1 MLRSESTGF
10 EDAVAQARPQVLK
23 VFVPRQ
29 LEDEPVVAR
38 RILPCDNRR
47 NHLRNAGKAVREI
60 WPNPRDFSFELQT
73 CAARRIDRL
82 GSLRECRIRRRKSI
96 GLVENLERPGRNERR
111 RYHGIDAPR

>member
-38 RILPCDNRR
+38 RILPCDTGAIT
-47 NHLRNAGKAVREI
+47 LGTLAKPCVRYG
-60 WPNPRDFSFELQT
+60 Q
-73 CAARRIDRL
+73 
-82 GSLRECRIRRRKSI
+82 IRVTFPST
-96 GLVENLERPGRNERR
+96 
-111 RYHGIDAPR
+111 

>member
-1 MLRSESTGF
+1 MRIVHPSDPNGWPRIMLRSESTGF

-38 RILPCDNRR
+38 RILPCDHRR

-60 WPNPRDFSFELQT
+60 WPNPRDFSFDVV
-73 CAARRIDRL
+73 ADVRSPPDRPC
-82 GSLRECRIRRRKSI
+82 GMRIR
-96 GLVENLERPGRNERR
+96 
-111 RYHGIDAPR
+111 